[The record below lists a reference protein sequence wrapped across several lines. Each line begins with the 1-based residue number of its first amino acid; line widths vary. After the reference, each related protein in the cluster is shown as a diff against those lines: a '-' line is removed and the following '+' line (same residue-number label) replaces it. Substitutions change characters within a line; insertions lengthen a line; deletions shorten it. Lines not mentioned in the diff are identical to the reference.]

1 MLNATRRHG
10 LLLLLGAGAGAVV
23 IALAMTWLRESGLM
37 LHGYGWALP
46 GAIALTG
53 LLELVSGVPFS
64 EWAQRWDSL
73 AGWQR
78 GVLGVLIVAAALAAI
93 LALMILVAYLLYGG

>member
-10 LLLLLGAGAGAVV
+10 LLLLLGAGAVVMAWAV
-23 IALAMTWLRESGLM
+23 TWRRESGVM

-53 LLELVSGVPFS
+53 LRELVSGVPFS

>member
-10 LLLLLGAGAGAVV
+10 LLLLLGAGAVAVA
-23 IALAMTWLRESGLM
+23 IAMAMTSLHESGWN

-64 EWAQRWDSL
+64 EWSQRWDSL

-78 GVLGVLIVAAALAAI
+78 GVLGVLIVAAALVGI
-93 LALMILVAYLLYGG
+93 FALMILAAYLLYGD